1 MDGIL
6 GHRGGRARR
15 DNLKGM
21 RDLRAAIRAGEIAYK
36 SQYVNKCSP
45 QNPR

>member
-1 MDGIL
+1 MNGIL

-15 DNLKGM
+15 DNLEEM
-21 RDLRAAIRAGEIAYK
+21 RDLRAAIRVGQITYK

-45 QNPR
+45 QNPQ